1 MGVNESGK
9 DGPPLLVHDVR
20 SLGPSFAWMDETDD
34 LAVVADEHG
43 VEMFDMSRRVDLD
56 AVDVIEQRVGGCRG
70 GEERCNQCNESGS
83 FHVPW
88 LSIVTRAVKG

>member
-1 MGVNESGK
+1 
-9 DGPPLLVHDVR
+9 
-20 SLGPSFAWMDETDD
+20 
-34 LAVVADEHG
+34 
-43 VEMFDMSRRVDLD
+43 MSRRVDLD